1 MRLLLTA
8 TIFVLFSDKGFSQ
21 TTLISPTGDGGFET
35 GSTFAANGWT
45 TVNAATN
52 TWQLGT
58 APAWFSGSRGAFLSN
73 DAGTSWAYTNSAAQ
87 RSHFYRDIA
96 FPAGET
102 SITLTFD
109 WRGNGND
116 GNWDNLLVYI
126 ANTTVTPTTAGPT
139 NTNTTTTGWAG
150 YTNGTTGYYLLQR
163 NGTTVPTS
171 TTVVTYTFTA
181 AQGTYAA
188 GNTRRL
194 IFTWK
199 NDGSGGTNPP
209 ASIDNISLVS
219 SCNGPTATAA
229 TVITNN
235 SASANWGTIAGAT
248 GYNVEY
254 RVVGAPSWTSHPSNP
269 IVGTTVSITSLTGNT
284 NYEYRV
290 TGTGGGCAL
299 PGNTITF
306 TTLCDPTTAPF
317 SDGWE
322 AITTTG
328 TTVYPPCWTEVGSGG
343 FAGQNTAYV
352 TGGGTSHDPRTGSDY
367 VVCQWNQTNSFM
379 FLPPMTLT
387 GGVTYEF
394 GTYYITD
401 GLTGWTNVGLFYNT
415 APVAAGAT
423 QMGSLVTNPTNTSY
437 LPLTAQ
443 FTPGSTGTYYFAVR
457 VNATSA
463 PWQMAFDDFSVQQL
477 CSGAPSIGSGSSAT
491 PASICNSGTVNLNLG
506 SGYTTGAGITIQW
519 KESATGVDGTF
530 TNISGATSATY
541 TTAAITSDT
550 YYKAFITCTGS
561 GLSDSTAAHFVD
573 VNTYAVPTITSD
585 YSHFCGAGGTA
596 HLKASA
602 SPDPGYTY
610 TWTQVEGS
618 GGVTVINPDS
628 IDFAVTGVVGS
639 IRSVRLTASYAGC
652 SYDVY
657 KSIGIYSSGTPNI
670 SVTPND
676 SLCVSG
682 TVGINS
688 GLSASNFSAV
698 CSSWSGTLLTPP
710 GGTTVLTTGGTA
722 VIAPTGG
729 LDDGYWAARNMGFN
743 FNFFGT
749 SYSTVSIGTNG
760 TIVMGNAGSSAYSFT
775 GGFPSLSNPANTI
788 AVCAHDMVLG
798 TGGGNFGYGN
808 GIVRHWTEG
817 YAPNRRFVVQF
828 VNCATWYSTNST
840 DGVFSG
846 EAIFY
851 ETTGIIDI
859 RISQCTNPAA
869 TTGTFINDTRN
880 KFIGLQNGTQTIGA
894 TAPNCSTNAANYW
907 NGVSDN
913 ISSPQAWKFSPPADY
928 TMTWTP
934 SVDISGS
941 NSGTNLF
948 AVTSN
953 TITTTT
959 TFGVTALNQVNGC
972 STSDSFAVT
981 VLSTPGLPTGVEGY
995 GANLGAGSSANP
1007 AVFCSPQD
1015 VTAVAD
1021 NPGAGSTIRWYDA
1034 ATGGTLLGSGLSYV
1048 STNVAADDTVWAE
1061 VFNGICSGARVA
1073 LPMDFSAA
1081 PAVTINSLGPDLDL
1095 NCGVGPTY
1103 AMDYQATSGGT
1114 YVYTWTNDGNALT
1127 FVDNGSG
1134 SASITADETT
1144 ASTVSAYNSTTGC
1157 ATSAAKSLS
1166 IYAFPSVTPTAV
1178 SDTVC
1183 VGDSTLIQSGVTQG
1197 NFSVACITENLR
1209 VPSSPTVLATGGAAV
1224 VPLTGGS
1231 LDDGG
1236 WGGIPLGFS
1245 FNYFGNI
1252 YSTIAVGTNGVA
1264 QFGTVLGYGTANGQL
1279 GDYTFASWPSV
1290 NNPANAIAVIAND
1303 LYLPGSGTVRYWTEG
1318 VAPNRV
1324 FVLEYLNVE
1333 GFLADG
1339 NHHVQLHV
1347 FETIGI
1353 VEIHAFEA
1361 TSVDAKS
1368 IALQNDIATI
1378 GAAAPRCNAPGQFWN
1393 SNTATIIAGF
1403 PWAWRFTPPVDYT
1416 FAWSPSG
1423 EISGSTTGADI
1434 MAVPTSGVPTTQT
1447 YSLTITDNVSGC
1459 VNAVPFTEDVEVIA
1473 SPTAPTVTGQGSFS
1487 ATPGVNTI
1495 LICGD
1500 QTVTMSAAGGSA
1512 GWSAHYYDDAAL
1524 TSEVFLAS
1532 PYTATY
1538 TTGTLSATDSVWVT
1552 LDNGFCEGPAQL
1564 VEMQMQI
1571 ADPISISNS
1580 SPVNCGA
1587 GSYTSNLVAS
1597 STRAY
1602 TYTWNASPLLSTT
1615 SGASTTASPVTQT
1628 TAFVVNGDDGF
1639 CYTSATTA
1647 VSVYDFPVVT
1657 PTSSVDSIC
1666 PGGTAILYSNVDGT
1680 NFTVQGQGYS
1690 PQSQVSPT
1698 LLVFNGAELV
1708 PQDINTFGTI
1718 DDGGWFNIP
1727 IGFTYDFFGNNYT
1740 TCHISTN
1747 GNIQFGNT
1755 ANFSTDFTPGVVP
1768 DVLVPN
1774 NYVAAV
1780 WSDLNLEEVGS
1791 SLRYW
1796 TTGIAPNRVFCVL
1809 WDCEFYPGANGT
1821 RVTAQAELYETTGN
1835 IEVHIQEVTNPSVFQ
1850 NRVVGV
1856 EDLTGT
1862 IGAPAPGRTT
1872 IWETAAPEA
1881 WLFTPPHDYSFD
1893 WDADADIT
1901 GSDILDTCVA
1911 TPVALSGTVNYV
1923 VNVTDNQTTC
1933 TAAFNIPLI
1942 VSTAPPTASWTASP
1956 TLGTTGGVTTTHVI
1970 TNNSTQLDGT
1980 TYAWSFSPATVTYVD
1995 GTSATDAEPHVTFN
2009 EPGLYSATLTIN
2021 TCNGS
2026 DVLTRNNYFNITPE
2040 YCFGSFVNDGFICT
2054 GCQDDNI
2061 NNVSIIDPSAVTI
2074 MANLATGCSGPT
2086 GYIEYAPVN
2095 GTTSCTL
2102 YQGSTYTISVATS
2115 GGFTEYYAAWIDVD
2129 NDGDFDD
2136 PLEFMGASSTSAVST
2151 TFSIGVPSSN
2161 VVYGAHRMR
2170 VMCNYFGPIGSADYC
2185 VDDCY
2190 GEIEDYTVYIAPP
2203 IIPNDIPTF
2212 ATNVA
2217 YSSNTNYPN
2226 CYPINGTTTSATNS
2240 PESSG
2245 SGADTWYRF
2254 VAQSTGVSITMTSS
2268 AIDDMIGLYYKDLS
2282 GAYILVAAENASAGT
2297 GDFERLNVGTLI
2309 PGTTYYVS
2317 TGAVNNLGG
2326 TGAFQ
2331 LCIQHLMPS
2340 WCSYAIPVSGF
2351 GLCDAYK
2358 AQYRGTPAQGVT
2370 YTFNFTTVSGDDPG
2384 TSSLAG
2390 TNGLTTLSQPTLGL
2404 RYGGIYDVAVDVKYS
2419 LNPSAGA
2426 PEVIDV
2432 IGSTTMSTN
2441 CDSVTIRT
2449 QPLYE
2454 VKLSQRCPATLL
2466 RSNYLIGTPIAGNP
2480 NACGATAFI
2489 YSFTPIDACGGTA
2502 TGVAYLDTT
2511 NTPTPYMPLGTL
2523 QMLPNMGAW
2532 RVQIAPMFSYG
2543 AGSFGPAQDI
2553 QVNNTA
2559 ASTLAP
2565 ENEINNNSE
2574 KTLTVS
2580 VDANIYP
2587 NPNNGEMVNL
2597 NVSGVESDNV
2607 FVRITDGIGREVYSN
2622 RFTVDGSLNTIVTFA
2637 QPLADGVYNVTFTVD
2652 GQVMTEQMIV
2662 TK

>member
-1 MRLLLTA
+1 MSVLYSVSSKGQAYLYTYAGSSGTYTALTSPTNYQSGATLNTNAVSASIAMGATFNYNGQAYTSLYISNNGWIAFGTQAPAAGNITPISQTSNSGTA
-8 TIFVLFSDKGFSQ
+8 TNGYDAAISVFGCDLVASTVGGATPSIDYKLDGSEFVVQYTDMAR
-21 TTLISPTGDGGFET
+21 TGQ
-35 GSTFAANGWT
+35 
-45 TVNAATN
+45 AATDRINAQIRLN
-52 TWQLGT
+52 TSNGNVVLVYGTCVASTATTAQPQVGIRGCGYRDYSNLNGTLATAWTAPTNSISTGGT
-58 APAWFSGSRGAFLSN
+58 APTTTLRFTSTAPAAAPTSGQTYTWTPFAALGAPTYATLPATENFDAATWANGTAIQQLPNASNWRSWPAFGDRSWRRHNVTAASLNSGWSSLTGVPAVAAPASGGVACINNYDGTSTRTGYMDYYVNFSPAGTKQLTFDLRSGGGYQLQVFMSTDGGATFGAALATYNTVLGSWTGQTLSLG
-73 DAGTSWAYTNSAAQ
+73 AGTSA
-87 RSHFYRDIA
+87 
-96 FPAGET
+96 
-102 SITLTFD
+102 
-109 WRGNGND
+109 
-116 GNWDNLLVYI
+116 
-126 ANTTVTPTTAGPT
+126 TTVIRFQ
-139 NTNTTTTGWAG
+139 
-150 YTNGTTGYYLLQR
+150 GTTSFG
-163 NGTTVPTS
+163 N
-171 TTVVTYTFTA
+171 
-181 AQGTYAA
+181 A
-188 GNTRRL
+188 GNN
-194 IFTWK
+194 I
-199 NDGSGGTNPP
+199 
-209 ASIDNISLVS
+209 AIDNVVVQTICS
-219 SCNGPTATAA
+219 GQPT
-229 TVITNN
+229 
-235 SASANWGTIAGAT
+235 
-248 GYNVEY
+248 
-254 RVVGAPSWTSHPSNP
+254 
-269 IVGTTVSITSLTGNT
+269 VGT
-284 NYEYRV
+284 
-290 TGTGGGCAL
+290 
-299 PGNTITF
+299 
-306 TTLCDPTTAPF
+306 
-317 SDGWE
+317 
-322 AITTTG
+322 
-328 TTVYPPCWTEVGSGG
+328 
-343 FAGQNTAYV
+343 
-352 TGGGTSHDPRTGSDY
+352 
-367 VVCQWNQTNSFM
+367 
-379 FLPPMTLT
+379 
-387 GGVTYEF
+387 
-394 GTYYITD
+394 
-401 GLTGWTNVGLFYNT
+401 
-415 APVAAGAT
+415 GA
-423 QMGSLVTNPTNTSY
+423 
-437 LPLTAQ
+437 
-443 FTPGSTGTYYFAVR
+443 
-457 VNATSA
+457 
-463 PWQMAFDDFSVQQL
+463 
-477 CSGAPSIGSGSSAT
+477 SAT
-491 PASICNSGTVNLNLG
+491 PASICNSGTVNLNIG
-506 SGYTTGAGITIQW
+506 SGYSTGGGITFQWKQSTTGVA
-519 KESATGVDGTF
+519 GTF
-530 TNISGATSATY
+530 TNISGATAATY
-541 TTAAITSDT
+541 TTAAITDT
-550 YYKAFITCTGS
+550 MWYKGFITCSFS
-561 GLSDSTAAHFVD
+561 GLVDSTSAMQ
-573 VNTYAVPTITSD
+573 VNVITTPTPTITSD
-585 YSHFCGAGGTA
+585 VTYFCGTGGVA
-596 HLKASA
+596 HLKANS
-602 SPDPGYTY
+602 SPAADSWAWLQLEGTPGTSI
-610 TWTQVEGS
+610 VA
-618 GGVTVINPDS
+618 PDS
-628 IDFAVTGVVGS
+628 VNFTVSGSVGAIS
-639 IRSVRLTASYAGC
+639 TIRATATYGSCTNTAIF
-652 SYDVY
+652 
-657 KSIGIYSSGTPNI
+657 SIGIYGSGTPTI

-682 TVGINS
+682 VVNIGS
-688 GLSASNFSAV
+688 GLSAGAFSV
-698 CSSWSGTLLTPP
+698 SSITYAPVTFSSPTTLVTSGTATPALTS
-710 GGTTVLTTGGTA
+710 GS
-722 VIAPTGG
+722 
-729 LDDGYWAARNMGFN
+729 LDDGGWGGIPLGFTFN
-743 FNFFGT
+743 FLGT
-749 SYSTVSIGTNG
+749 NYTTVNVGTNG
-760 TIVMGNAGSSAYSFT
+760 VMQFGAYNGTALGDYTIGALPNGADPLGAIFMSANDLYLTGAGTNPGSIRYETQGYS
-775 GGFPSLSNPANTI
+775 
-788 AVCAHDMVLG
+788 
-798 TGGGNFGYGN
+798 
-808 GIVRHWTEG
+808 
-817 YAPNRRFVVQF
+817 PNRRFILEYKNVPT
-828 VNCATWYSTNST
+828 CC
-840 DGVFSG
+840 GVG
-846 EAIFY
+846 NPQQTLQVICY
-851 ETTGIIDI
+851 ETTGIVEIHVEKALG
-859 RISQCTNPAA
+859 TNSK
-869 TTGTFINDTRN
+869 TIGVQNSTGTVGSAAPGRN
-880 KFIGLQNGTQTIGA
+880 GFTGTI
-894 TAPNCSTNAANYW
+894 ST
-907 NGVSDN
+907 
-913 ISSPQAWKFSPPADY
+913 PEAWRFAPPANY

-934 SVDISGS
+934 PADISGS

-948 AVTSN
+948 SVTSN

-959 TFGVTALNQVNGC
+959 TFGVTALNQTNGC
-972 STSDSFAVT
+972 STADSFDVT
-981 VLSTPGLPTGVEGY
+981 VLATPSAPTGVEGY
-995 GANLGAGSSANP
+995 GDNLGIASSANP
-1007 AVFCSPQD
+1007 AVICSPQD

-1021 NPGAGSTIRWYDA
+1021 NPGAGLSIRWYDA

-1081 PAVTINSLGPDLDL
+1081 PAVTINSLGPDLDV

-1134 SASITADETT
+1134 SASVTADETT

-1157 ATSAAKSLS
+1157 ATSVAKSLS

-1209 VPSSPTVLATGGAAV
+1209 VPSSPTILATGGAAV

-1339 NHHVQLHV
+1339 NHHVQLQV

-1403 PWAWRFTPPVDYT
+1403 PWAWRFTPPVNYT

-1473 SPTAPTVTGQGSFS
+1473 QPTAPTVTGQGSFS

-1597 STRAY
+1597 STGAY

-1615 SGASTTASPVTQT
+1615 SGASTTASPVIQT
-1628 TAFVVNGDDGF
+1628 TAFTVNGDDGF
-1639 CYTSATTA
+1639 CYTSASTA

-1755 ANFSTDFTPGVVP
+1755 ANFSTSFTPGTVP
-1768 DVLVPN
+1768 AVAVPN

-1881 WLFTPPHDYSFD
+1881 WLFTPPHDYSFN

-2026 DVLTRNNYFNITPE
+2026 DVLTRNNYFNITAE

-2226 CYPINGTTTSATNS
+2226 CYPINGSTTSATNS

-2297 GDFERLNVGTLI
+2297 GDFERLNVGGLT

-2326 TGAFQ
+2326 SGAFQ

-2390 TNGLTTLSQPTLGL
+2390 TNGLTTLSQPALGL

-2432 IGSTTMSTN
+2432 IGSTTMSAN
-2441 CDSVTIRT
+2441 CDNVTIRT

-2489 YSFTPIDACGGTA
+2489 YSFTPIDACGGAT